1 MKQGVFKVYPVS
13 SPQATFLNSFYFNS
27 SSWWLVGS
35 GLKTQ
40 FSSSQIWSYFVT
52 TVTCYWPWWLINWRS
67 CSGLG
72 TAIKKP
78 TGRRGYSLGKPGQRG
93 RHIATTCRHCYWATS
108 STRASVLCHLV
119 LLVPSVL
126 TFRQPVAPEH
136 YARVILKVFGQPSCE
151 HSSIHYFYSASD
163 HSQHKWNVVQ
173 L

>member
-27 SSWWLVGS
+27 SSWWLVES

-52 TVTCYWPWWLINWRS
+52 TVTCYWPWWLINCRS

-108 STRASVLCHLV
+108 STRASVLCCTFGAYFQATSSTRALLSSNTQSIWATIMWV
-119 LLVPSVL
+119 LKYTLL
-126 TFRQPVAPEH
+126 
-136 YARVILKVFGQPSCE
+136 L
-151 HSSIHYFYSASD
+151 
-163 HSQHKWNVVQ
+163 
-173 L
+173 